1 MNDNMGQ
8 DHPRAVYTLI
18 GFMGAGKTTL
28 GKVAARQ
35 MKATFLDVDKMME
48 ANEGMSIAS
57 VFELKGETYFRN
69 QESKTLQEAV
79 LKASPGTIISTGG
92 GAPCFHDNMEF
103 LNQHSVTM
111 FLDVSPS
118 ELARRLEPSRSKR
131 PLLANLS
138 SEKFLGWISGKL
150 TERRQFYEQA
160 QVVITADELSPAEL
174 VQWIQYHESGF
185 LR

>member
-8 DHPRAVYTLI
+8 DHPRSVYTLV

-35 MKATFLDVDKMME
+35 MRATFLDVDQLME
-48 ANEGMSIAS
+48 ATEGMSVAS
-57 VFELKGETYFRN
+57 IFELKGETYFRN

-79 LKASPGTIISTGG
+79 LRASPGTIISTGG
-92 GAPCFHDNMEF
+92 GAPCFHDNIAF

-111 FLDVSPS
+111 FLDVSPF

-138 SEKFLGWISGKL
+138 SEKFLDWISDKL
-150 TERRQFYEQA
+150 AERRPFYEQA
-160 QVVITADELSPAEL
+160 QMVITADKLSPTEL